1 MIPNSQQKPTD
12 DELRRQATQL
22 FRPDTD
28 VLGMDREVDIVEPDP
43 FAIDTSPFPAVTLKE
58 TVMQDVDLPLI
69 DTGLDFAGTKVENIL
84 DVDPRGIMPNVS
96 VSEVYRLDKDVP
108 RQIFMQHQQA
118 VNKQGD
124 VMTIP
129 APLNNLSEDENVKRR
144 IDVLDRFGAVG
155 FISQGDD
162 GEEVYD
168 KIPFGNLLIQQIQKV
183 KSHRS

>member
-1 MIPNSQQKPTD
+1 M
-12 DELRRQATQL
+12 
-22 FRPDTD
+22 
-28 VLGMDREVDIVEPDP
+28 EPDP

-129 APLNNLSEDENVKRR
+129 APLDNLSEDENVKRR

-168 KIPFGNLLIQQIQKV
+168 KIPFGNLLIQQMKFPEGEVTPFIDPETGKRIPVDELTLEQA
-183 KSHRS
+183 HRDRDWETSSVV